1 MSNHAVVKSR
11 TQVSLTFHSL
21 RTGNTGAGALAFWTA
36 LALIFLPACRSHPPL
51 GNLPPVGPAPT
62 EGAKQEGQGYLVVY
76 SAWSN
81 FVDQGSIGHHSRINL
96 SSEDGSN
103 SRDILN
109 YADRFDEG
117 PIRIPLAP
125 GAYRVR
131 ARSAHFGK
139 VTVPVVIRPRQ
150 TTFVSL
156 DGGSHADAPPP
167 QAADVVRLPNGEV
180 VGWSASAASRH
191 AP

>member
-1 MSNHAVVKSR
+1 
-11 TQVSLTFHSL
+11 
-21 RTGNTGAGALAFWTA
+21 
-36 LALIFLPACRSHPPL
+36 
-51 GNLPPVGPAPT
+51 VGPAPT

-81 FVDQGSIGHHSRINL
+81 FVDPGSVGHHSRINL
-96 SSEDGSN
+96 SAEDGSN
-103 SRDILN
+103 SREILN

-139 VTVPVVIRPRQ
+139 LTVPVVIRPRQ
-150 TTFVSL
+150 TTFVCL
-156 DGGSHADAPPP
+156 DGGSHADTPPP
-167 QAADVVRLPNGEV
+167 EVPEVVRLPNGEV
-180 VGWSASAASRH
+180 VGWSASAATSH
-191 AP
+191 SP